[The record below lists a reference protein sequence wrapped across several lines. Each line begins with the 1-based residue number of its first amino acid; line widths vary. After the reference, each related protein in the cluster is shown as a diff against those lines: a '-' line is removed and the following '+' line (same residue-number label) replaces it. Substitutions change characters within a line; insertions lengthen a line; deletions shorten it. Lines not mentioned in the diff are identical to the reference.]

1 MPGPARYGG
10 GIFDNFALGTY
21 YAYQRLWYDPAEAAA
36 KAYEWQHGVDLTPEA
51 ELQVGH
57 AWAPPK
63 TWYQKAAPW
72 VVGSLLM
79 LGVLAYLIRPWAG
92 AAREAAAAY
101 RRR

>member
-1 MPGPARYGG
+1 MAGPARYGG
-10 GIFDNFALGTY
+10 LFDDFATGSY
-21 YAYQRLWYDPAEAAA
+21 YAYQRLWYDAPEAAA
-36 KAYEWQHGVDLTPEA
+36 KTYEWQQGVDLTPEA

-72 VVGSLLM
+72 VVGGVIT
-79 LGVLAYLIRPWAG
+79 LGVLAYLIRPWAS
-92 AAREAAAAY
+92 AVQETAKAY